1 VSEFYTNLKATALNL
16 LKGKGQLLTL
26 SREVSSGFD
35 PVAGENTSSVSTFQG
50 YGAAFNYNK
59 TQIDGAIIESGDIRL
74 ILEATDTAPESGD
87 EITIDSIIYRVM
99 SVKVT
104 SPSGVPVIYELQLR
118 K

>member
-1 VSEFYTNLKATALNL
+1 MSEFYTNLKATAKRL
-16 LKGKGQLLTL
+16 LIDKGQQITL
-26 SREVSSGFD
+26 SREVSSGFN
-35 PVAGENTSSVSTFQG
+35 PVTGENTSSVTAFTG

-59 TQIDGAIIESGDIRL
+59 TEIDGTVIEAGDIRF

-87 EITIDSIIYRVM
+87 ETTIDSLIYRVM
-99 SVKVT
+99 GVKVT

>member
-1 VSEFYTNLKATALNL
+1 MSEFYNNLKATASRL
-16 LKGKGQLLTL
+16 LQGKGQQITL
-26 SREVSSGFD
+26 SREVSSVFD
-35 PVAGENTSSVSTFQG
+35 PVLGENTSSVSTFTG

-59 TQIDGAIIESGDIRL
+59 SEIDGAIIESGDIRF

-87 EITIDSIIYRVM
+87 QTTIDGLIYRVM

-104 SPSGVPVIYELQLR
+104 SPAGVPVIYELQLR